1 MAAPPATTRIVVTR
15 ACTVGALT
23 TVVFT
28 QAASA
33 AAVD

>member
-1 MAAPPATTRIVVTR
+1 VVTR
-15 ACTVGALT
+15 ACKVGAFT
-23 TVVFT
+23 KVVFT